1 VSDVTLPADY
11 ALLGPLA
18 WGEPCGRAV
27 LKASPE
33 DFRVTEVM
41 DIELSGTGE
50 HLWLLIEKRNLNTEE
65 VARQLARV
73 AGLKLRDVSYAGMK
87 DRLAVT
93 SQWFSLQLPGR
104 EDPDFFVL
112 WNADLRCL
120 ASRRHSRKLQR
131 GAHSANRFV
140 IKLNHLQADRPKLE
154 ARLRQIASQ
163 GVPNYFGPQR
173 FGRGGSNLVDAR
185 SWASRGAL
193 PPARG
198 TRSRL
203 LSTAR
208 SLLFNRVLATR
219 VADSN
224 WNQVLPGDC
233 MAFTG
238 SRSQFAAERLAVNDP
253 RLDAM
258 DVHPTGPL
266 WGLGELAVNGEVAH
280 MEQAVIE
287 GEPTLALWLEGAGLE
302 QARRILRLPIGTL
315 AWHYPSAD
323 ILEIEFTLPTGC
335 FATAV
340 LRELVILDDEPG
352 GGLESEI

>member
-1 VSDVTLPADY
+1 MMPAEHD
-11 ALLGPLA
+11 LLGPLA

-41 DIELSGTGE
+41 DIELSGAGE

-65 VARQLARV
+65 VARQLARL
-73 AGLKLRDVSYAGMK
+73 AGVKLRDVSFAGMK

-104 EDPDFFVL
+104 DDPDFSAL
-112 WNADLRCL
+112 WNDNLRCL

-131 GAHSANRFV
+131 GAHSANHFV
-140 IKLNHLQADRPKLE
+140 IRLNHLQADTPALE
-154 ARLRQIASQ
+154 TRLQQIASQ

-173 FGRGGSNLVDAR
+173 FGRGGSNLIDAR

-208 SLLFNRVLATR
+208 SLLFNQVLARR
-219 VADSN
+219 VADAS
-224 WNQVLPGDC
+224 WNRVLPGDC
-233 MAFTG
+233 LAFTS
-238 SRSQFAAERLAVNDP
+238 SRSQFAAERLAADDP
-253 RLDAM
+253 RLAALDL
-258 DVHPTGPL
+258 HPTGPL
-266 WGLGELAVNGEVAH
+266 WGLGDPPVTGEIHVMEL
-280 MEQAVIE
+280 AVIE
-287 GEPTLALWLEGAGLE
+287 GEPLLARWLEAAGLE
-302 QARRILRLPIGTL
+302 HARRILRLPIKAL
-315 AWHYPSAD
+315 AWHYPSPD
-323 ILEIEFTLPTGC
+323 NLELEFTLPTGC

-340 LRELVILDDEPG
+340 LRELVILSDEPG

>member
-1 VSDVTLPADY
+1 MTSAEQE
-11 ALLGPLA
+11 LLGPLA
-18 WGEPCGRAV
+18 WGDSCGRAV
-27 LKASPE
+27 LKATPE

-41 DIELSGTGE
+41 DIELSGVGE

-65 VARQLARV
+65 VARSLAR
-73 AGLKLRDVSYAGMK
+73 AGGVKLRDVSYAGMK

-104 EDPDFFVL
+104 EDPDLTAL
-112 WNADLRCL
+112 WNDDLRCL
-120 ASRRHSRKLQR
+120 AIRRHSRKLQR
-131 GAHSANRFV
+131 GAHSANHFV
-140 IKLNHLQADRPKLE
+140 IRLNRLQVDVPALE
-154 ARLRQIASQ
+154 ARLRQVASQ

-173 FGRGGSNLVDAR
+173 FGRGGGNLFDAR

-208 SLLFNRVLATR
+208 SLLFNKVLARR
-219 VADSN
+219 VSN
-224 WNQVLPGDC
+224 ATWNKVLAGDC
-233 MAFTG
+233 LAFTG
-238 SRSQFAAERLAVNDP
+238 SRSQFAAERLDPDDP
-253 RLDAM
+253 RLAALDL
-258 DVHPTGPL
+258 HPTGPL
-266 WGLGELAVNGEVAH
+266 CGLGDPPVSGEIGQ
-280 MEQAVIE
+280 MEQSVIE
-287 GEPTLALWLEGAGLE
+287 AEPQLARWLEGAGLE
-302 QARRILRLPIGTL
+302 HGRRILRLPIKAL
-315 AWHYPSAD
+315 AWHYPSPD
-323 ILEIEFTLPTGC
+323 SLELEFTLPTGC

>member
-1 VSDVTLPADY
+1 MNDPLIVPGNQ
-11 ALLGPLA
+11 LLGPRA

-33 DFRVTEVM
+33 DFRVAEVM
-41 DIELSGTGE
+41 DIKLSGAGE

-73 AGLKLRDVSYAGMK
+73 AGVKLRDVSYAGMK

-104 EDPDFFVL
+104 EDPDFTGL
-112 WNADLRCL
+112 WGDNLRCL
-120 ASRRHSRKLQR
+120 ESLRHSRKLQR

-140 IKLNHLQADRPKLE
+140 IRLNRLDADLPALEERLQ
-154 ARLRQIASQ
+154 QIASQ

-173 FGRGGSNLVDAR
+173 FGRGGSNVFDAR
-185 SWASRGAL
+185 NWAAREAL

-208 SLLFNRVLATR
+208 SLLFNRLLASR
-219 VADSN
+219 VADGS
-224 WNQVLPGDC
+224 WNRVLPGDC
-233 MAFTG
+233 LAFTN
-238 SRSQFAAERLAVNDP
+238 SRSQFSAERLESNDP
-253 RLDAM
+253 RLAALDL
-258 DVHPTGPL
+258 HPTGPL
-266 WGLGELAVNGEVAH
+266 WGQGELPVSDQVRE
-280 MEQAVIE
+280 MEQVIT
-287 GEPTLALWLEGAGLE
+287 GAEPVLTAWLEKAGLE
-302 QARRILRLPIGTL
+302 QARRILRLPIEAL

-323 ILEIEFTLPTGC
+323 SLELEFTLPTGC